1 MASGDDGDYGQGQ
14 GLIYNKYIG
23 PHVREEIWASTV
35 RILAQASAR
44 GERVGSDPMPGHSAI
59 IKALQ
64 GVAALH
70 AVRSADKAGAAQLTK
85 AASEMFAA
93 AGKELMSK

>member
-1 MASGDDGDYGQGQ
+1 MGSGDGDWSDRSDWFYT
-14 GLIYNKYIG
+14 KYIG
-23 PHVREEIWASTV
+23 PHVLEEIWASNV
-35 RILAQASAR
+35 RILSQAAAARESA
-44 GERVGSDPMPGHSAI
+44 GSDPMPGHSAI

-85 AASEMFAA
+85 TASEMFTA
-93 AGKELMSK
+93 AGRELASR